1 MLRSLDLSKNKLPDI
16 PSSVGQLAA
25 VKTINLS
32 ENTIELYPHSSDN
45 IPLSTNDELCLKR
58 EIPDEIAQC
67 SRLDNFNISNN
78 CLTLLN
84 PSMAAL
90 KHLRNLNASHNQLTS
105 FPSFVCDIATLDYLD
120 LSHNMIDLL
129 PSSLETLKVVE
140 INLNNNKVPQLPA
153 SIAQCPRLKVLRVEQ
168 NELILS
174 GIPDVLLM
182 DSKISLLAAEGNNF
196 SMRDLEE
203 MPGYDKYLERF
214 SAVRRKLD

>member
-1 MLRSLDLSKNKLPDI
+1 MVIHLIFL
-16 PSSVGQLAA
+16 G
-25 VKTINLS
+25 
-32 ENTIELYPHSSDN
+32 
-45 IPLSTNDELCLKR
+45 

-203 MPGYDKYLERF
+203 MPGYDKVKFGWYRYFCVEVYQSF
-214 SAVRRKLD
+214 IA